1 MRFVSKAT
9 LAAALAAGT
18 VTVAIGSAP
27 AVAQQEKQAAIT
39 VSEEFRKSAT
49 AAETAVKA
57 QQWDAARAALTEANT
72 VAKSEDERYFV
83 AALGVPVAASLKDN
97 KTLATY
103 LDALIAS
110 PKTPPADVPRYTFLR
125 GNVEFEQ
132 KNYAAAL
139 PLLQKAQQA
148 GFQNENLP
156 VMLASANLNTN
167 NVPAGIA
174 ALDQAIKERE
184 AAGQKA
190 PESWYN
196 LAISRL
202 YTGNDRT
209 GTAQWLQRLVKAYPT
224 AVNWHKAIAVYRDG
238 KGANSLDKGQMIDL
252 YRLQR
257 ASNSMANL
265 SDYIEYGDA
274 ANGTGLPWEA
284 KAVVD
289 HGRANGKIPASNA
302 VTNEI
307 LTQAN
312 NGIRSEGSLDASE
325 KRARA
330 AANGT
335 SAASTGNAYLA
346 SGNYPKAIEMLN
358 LALEKGS
365 VNADEVNTRLGI
377 SYAMAN
383 QKDQARQ
390 AFAKVTT
397 ASRGD
402 ISNFWQLW
410 LDTGSTGPA
419 PAATSATPS

>member
-1 MRFVSKAT
+1 MRFVKAT
-9 LAAALAAGT
+9 LAAAVAAGT
-18 VTVAIGSAP
+18 VTVALGSAP

-39 VSEEFRKSAT
+39 VSEEFRTAAT

-57 QQWDAARAALTEANT
+57 QDWNTARTALATASGI
-72 VAKSEDERYFV
+72 AKTDDERYFV
-83 AALGVPVAASLKDN
+83 AALGVPVAANLKDN

-110 PKTPPADVPRYTFLR
+110 PRTPPADVPRYTFLR
-125 GNVEFEQ
+125 GNIEFEG

-156 VMLASANLNTN
+156 VMIASANLQTN
-167 NVPAGIA
+167 NLPAGLA
-174 ALDQAIKERE
+174 ALDQAIKARE

-196 LAISRL
+196 LAVSRL
-202 YTGNDRT
+202 YAAKDQA
-209 GTAQWLQRLVKAYPT
+209 GTAEWLQRQIRAYPT
-224 AVNWHKAIAVYRDG
+224 AVNWHKAIAVYRQ
-238 KGANSLDKGQMIDL
+238 GASAMDKGQTIDL

-274 ANGTGLPWEA
+274 ATGTGLPWEA
-284 KAVVD
+284 KAVID
-289 HGRANGKIPASNA
+289 HGRANGKVPSGNA
-302 VTNEI
+302 IANEI

-312 NGIRSEGSLDASE
+312 NGIRAEGSLDASE

-346 SGNYPKAIEMLN
+346 SGNYPKAIELLN

-377 SYAMAN
+377 AYAMSN
-383 QKDQARQ
+383 QKDQAKA
-390 AFAKVTT
+390 AFAKVTG
-397 ASRGD
+397 APRSQIAG
-402 ISNFWQLW
+402 FWQLW

-419 PAATSATPS
+419 PTTTATQS

>member
-1 MRFVSKAT
+1 MRFVKAT
-9 LAAALAAGT
+9 LAAAVAAGT
-18 VTVAIGSAP
+18 VTAVLGSAP

-39 VSEEFRKSAT
+39 VSEEFRTAAT

-57 QQWDAARAALTEANT
+57 QDWNAARTALTAASGI
-72 VAKSEDERYFV
+72 AKTDDERYFV
-83 AALGVPVAASLKDN
+83 AALGVPVAANLKDN

-110 PKTPPADVPRYTFLR
+110 PRTPAADLPRYTFLR
-125 GNVEFEQ
+125 GNIEFEA

-156 VMLASANLNTN
+156 VMIASSNLQTN
-167 NVPAGIA
+167 NLPAGLA
-174 ALDQAIKERE
+174 ALDQAIKARE

-196 LAISRL
+196 LAVSRL
-202 YTGNDRT
+202 YAAKDQA
-209 GTAQWLQRLVKAYPT
+209 GTAEWLQRQIRAYPT
-224 AVNWHKAIAVYRDG
+224 AVNWHKAIAVYRQ
-238 KGANSLDKGQMIDL
+238 GASGMDKGQTIDL

-265 SDYIEYGDA
+265 SDYLEYGDA
-274 ANGTGLPWEA
+274 ATGTGLPWEA
-284 KAVVD
+284 KAVID
-289 HGRANGKIPASNA
+289 HGRANGKVPSGNA
-302 VTNEI
+302 IANEI

-346 SGNYPKAIEMLN
+346 SGNYPKAIELLN

-377 SYAMAN
+377 AYAMSN
-383 QKDQARQ
+383 QKDQAKA
-390 AFAKVTT
+390 AFAKVTST
-397 ASRGD
+397 PRSQIAG
-402 ISNFWQLW
+402 FWQLW

-419 PAATSATPS
+419 PTTTATQS

>member
-1 MRFVSKAT
+1 MRFVKAT
-9 LAAALAAGT
+9 LAAAVAAGT
-18 VTVAIGSAP
+18 VTAVLGSAP

-39 VSEEFRKSAT
+39 VSEEFRTSAT

-57 QQWDAARAALTEANT
+57 QDWNAARTALATASGI
-72 VAKSEDERYFV
+72 AKTDDERYFV
-83 AALGVPVAASLKDN
+83 AALGVPVAANLKDN

-110 PKTPPADVPRYTFLR
+110 PRTPAADLPRYTFLR
-125 GNVEFEQ
+125 GNIEFEA

-156 VMLASANLNTN
+156 VMIASANLQTN
-167 NVPAGIA
+167 NLPAGLA
-174 ALDQAIKERE
+174 ALDQAIKAQE
-184 AAGQKA
+184 AAGRKA

-196 LAISRL
+196 LAVSRL
-202 YTGNDRT
+202 YAAKDQA
-209 GTAQWLQRLVKAYPT
+209 GTAEWLRRQIRAYPT
-224 AVNWHKAIAVYRDG
+224 AVNWHKAIAVYRQ
-238 KGANSLDKGQMIDL
+238 GASALDKGQTIDL

-265 SDYIEYGDA
+265 SDYLEYGDA
-274 ANGTGLPWEA
+274 ATGTGLPWEA
-284 KAVVD
+284 KAVID
-289 HGRANGKIPASNA
+289 HGRANGKVPSGNA
-302 VTNEI
+302 IANEI

-346 SGNYPKAIEMLN
+346 SGNYPKAIELFN

-365 VNADEVNTRLGI
+365 VNADEVNTRIGI
-377 SYAMAN
+377 AHAMAN
-383 QKDQARQ
+383 QKDQAKA
-390 AFAKVTT
+390 AFAKVTG
-397 ASRGD
+397 APRSEIAG
-402 ISNFWQLW
+402 FWQLW

-419 PAATSATPS
+419 PAATGAQS

>member
-1 MRFVSKAT
+1 MRFVKAT
-9 LAAALAAGT
+9 LAAAVTAGT
-18 VTVAIGSAP
+18 VTVALGSAP

-39 VSEEFRKSAT
+39 VSEEFRTAAT

-57 QQWDAARAALTEANT
+57 QDWNTARTALATASGI
-72 VAKSEDERYFV
+72 AKTDDERYFV
-83 AALGVPVAASLKDN
+83 AALGVPVAANLKDN

-110 PKTPPADVPRYTFLR
+110 PRTPPADVPRYTFLR
-125 GNVEFEQ
+125 GNIEFEG

-156 VMLASANLNTN
+156 VMIASANLQTN
-167 NVPAGIA
+167 NLPAGLA
-174 ALDQAIKERE
+174 ALDQAIKARE

-190 PESWYN
+190 PESWYS
-196 LAISRL
+196 LAVSRL
-202 YTGNDRT
+202 YAAKDQA
-209 GTAQWLQRLVKAYPT
+209 GTAEWLQRQIRAYPT
-224 AVNWHKAIAVYRDG
+224 AVNWHKAIAVYRQ
-238 KGANSLDKGQMIDL
+238 GATGMDKGQTIDL

-274 ANGTGLPWEA
+274 ATGTGLPWEA
-284 KAVVD
+284 KAVID
-289 HGRANGKIPASNA
+289 HGRANGKVPSGNA
-302 VTNEI
+302 IANEI

-312 NGIRSEGSLDASE
+312 NGIRAEGSLDASE

-346 SGNYPKAIEMLN
+346 SGNYPKAIELLN

-377 SYAMAN
+377 AYAMSN
-383 QKDQARQ
+383 QKDQAKA
-390 AFAKVTT
+390 AFAKVTS
-397 ASRGD
+397 APRSQIAG
-402 ISNFWQLW
+402 FWQLW

-419 PAATSATPS
+419 PTTTATQS

>member
-1 MRFVSKAT
+1 MRFVKAT
-9 LAAALAAGT
+9 LAAAVAAGT
-18 VTVAIGSAP
+18 VTVALGSAP

-39 VSEEFRKSAT
+39 VSEEFRTAAT

-57 QQWDAARAALTEANT
+57 QDWNTARTALATASGI
-72 VAKSEDERYFV
+72 AKTDDERYFV
-83 AALGVPVAASLKDN
+83 AALGVPVAANLKDN

-110 PKTPPADVPRYTFLR
+110 PRTPAADVPRYTFLR
-125 GNVEFEQ
+125 GNIEFEG

-148 GFQNENLP
+148 GYQNDNLP
-156 VMLASANLNTN
+156 VMIASANLQTN
-167 NVPAGIA
+167 NLPAGLA
-174 ALDQAIKERE
+174 ALDQAIKARE

-190 PESWYN
+190 PESWYS
-196 LAISRL
+196 LAVSRL
-202 YTGNDRT
+202 YAAKDQA
-209 GTAQWLQRLVKAYPT
+209 GTAEWLQRQIRAYPT
-224 AVNWHKAIAVYRDG
+224 AVNWHKAIAVYRQ
-238 KGANSLDKGQMIDL
+238 GASGLDKGQTIDL

-274 ANGTGLPWEA
+274 ATGTGLPWEA
-284 KAVVD
+284 KAVID
-289 HGRANGKIPASNA
+289 HGRANGKVPSGNA
-302 VTNEI
+302 IANEI

-312 NGIRSEGSLDASE
+312 NGIRAEGSLDASE

-346 SGNYPKAIEMLN
+346 SGNYPKAIELLN

-377 SYAMAN
+377 AYAMSN
-383 QKDQARQ
+383 QKDQAKA
-390 AFAKVTT
+390 AFAKVTG
-397 ASRGD
+397 APRSQIAG
-402 ISNFWQLW
+402 FWQLW

-419 PAATSATPS
+419 PATTQS

>member
-1 MRFVSKAT
+1 MRFVKAT
-9 LAAALAAGT
+9 LAAAVAAGT
-18 VTVAIGSAP
+18 VTAVLGSAP

-39 VSEEFRKSAT
+39 VSEEFRTAAT

-57 QQWDAARAALTEANT
+57 QDWNTARTALATASGI
-72 VAKSEDERYFV
+72 AKTDDERYFV
-83 AALGVPVAASLKDN
+83 AALGVPVAANLKDN
-97 KTLATY
+97 KTLGTY

-110 PKTPPADVPRYTFLR
+110 PRTPAADVPRYTFLR
-125 GNVEFEQ
+125 GNIEFEA

-156 VMLASANLNTN
+156 VMIASAHLSTN

-174 ALDQAIKERE
+174 ALDQAIKARE

-196 LAISRL
+196 LAVSRL
-202 YTGNDRT
+202 YTSNDRA
-209 GTAQWLQRLVKAYPT
+209 GTAQWLQRQLRAYPT

-238 KGANSLDKGQMIDL
+238 KGATALDKGQMIDL

-265 SDYIEYGDA
+265 SDYLQYADA
-274 ANGTGLPWEA
+274 ATGTGLPWEA
-284 KAVVD
+284 KAVID
-289 HGRANGKIPASNA
+289 HGRSSGKVPGGNA
-302 VTNEI
+302 VATEI

-312 NGIRSEGSLDASE
+312 NGIRAEGSLDASE

-346 SGNYPKAIEMLN
+346 SGNYPKAIELLN

-377 SYAMAN
+377 AYAMSN
-383 QKDQARQ
+383 QKDQAKA
-390 AFAKVTT
+390 AFAKVTS
-397 ASRGD
+397 APRSEIAG
-402 ISNFWQLW
+402 FWQLW
-410 LDTGSTGPA
+410 LDTGSSGPA
-419 PAATSATPS
+419 PAATATQS

>member
-1 MRFVSKAT
+1 MRFVKAT
-9 LAAALAAGT
+9 LAAAVAAGT
-18 VTVAIGSAP
+18 VTVALGSAP
-27 AVAQQEKQAAIT
+27 AVAQQEKQAPIT
-39 VSEEFRKSAT
+39 VSDEFRTAAT

-57 QQWDAARAALTEANT
+57 QDWNAARTALATASSI
-72 VAKSEDERYFV
+72 AKTDDERYFV
-83 AALGVPVAASLKDN
+83 AALGVPVAANLKDN
-97 KTLATY
+97 TTLATY

-110 PKTPPADVPRYTFLR
+110 PRTPAADLPRYTFLR
-125 GNVEFEQ
+125 GNIEFEA

-148 GFQNENLP
+148 GFRNDNLA
-156 VMLASANLNTN
+156 VMIASANLETKNL
-167 NVPAGIA
+167 PAGLA

-190 PESWYN
+190 PESWYS
-196 LAISRL
+196 LAVSRL
-202 YTGNDRT
+202 YAAKDQA
-209 GTAQWLQRLVKAYPT
+209 GTAEWLQRQIRAYPT
-224 AVNWHKAIAVYRDG
+224 AVNWHKAIAVYRQ
-238 KGANSLDKGQMIDL
+238 GASGMDKGQTIDL

-274 ANGTGLPWEA
+274 ATGTGLPWEA
-284 KAVVD
+284 KAVID
-289 HGRANGKIPASNA
+289 QGRANGKVPSGNA
-302 VTNEI
+302 IANEI

-312 NGIRSEGSLDASE
+312 NGIRAEGSLDASE

-346 SGNYPKAIEMLN
+346 SGNYPKAIELLN

-377 SYAMAN
+377 AYAMSN
-383 QKDQARQ
+383 QKDQARA
-390 AFAKVTT
+390 AFAKVTS
-397 ASRGD
+397 APRSQIAG
-402 ISNFWQLW
+402 FWQLW

-419 PAATSATPS
+419 PTTTATQS